1 MIVPK
6 NCTFSSQHS
15 TVHVEGSFEHLAIL
29 FPPKLLNSSH
39 IYKWPKTYFLQ
50 KVLLDSKKAFLSDL
64 PNPFLRK
71 VTIVYRSMSGKNN
84 ESVSWPKN
92 IFVQVGPLDTSNW
105 VIKNLSK
112 LAKSLTRYLLKFRES
127 WQIYDFSKNSRR
139 IFSGQV
145 ENGSQLC
152 GKSFTQIKKN

>member
-1 MIVPK
+1 MIFPK

-15 TVHVEGSFEHLAIL
+15 IVHVEDSFEHLAIL

-84 ESVSWPKN
+84 ESLSWPKKHFCSSRSPGDIELSYQELVDRVLQKVLQDIYSN
-92 IFVQVGPLDTSNW
+92 SEKVDKSMNFQKIREEFFLD
-105 VIKNLSK
+105 K
-112 LAKSLTRYLLKFRES
+112 
-127 WQIYDFSKNSRR
+127 
-139 IFSGQV
+139 
-145 ENGSQLC
+145 
-152 GKSFTQIKKN
+152 